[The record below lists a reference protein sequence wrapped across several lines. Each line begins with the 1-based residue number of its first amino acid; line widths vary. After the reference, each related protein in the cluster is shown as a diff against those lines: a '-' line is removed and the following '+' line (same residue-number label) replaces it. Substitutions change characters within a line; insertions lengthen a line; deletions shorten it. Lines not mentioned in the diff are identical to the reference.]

1 MKIKV
6 EFVGAIDTG
15 SHAQIE
21 TFNVKKGETIESFL
35 SSLHFHQSHIKF
47 IQVVK
52 NGKKASHYDEL
63 STGDSLELMLMVGGG

>member
-15 SHAQIE
+15 SYEQIAD
-21 TFNVKKGETIESFL
+21 FDVSKGQTIGEFL
-35 SSLHFHQSHIKF
+35 KGLHFNPAHIKF

-52 NGKKASHYDEL
+52 NGKRASHNDKL
-63 STGDSLELMLMVGGG
+63 KANDKLDLMLMVGGG